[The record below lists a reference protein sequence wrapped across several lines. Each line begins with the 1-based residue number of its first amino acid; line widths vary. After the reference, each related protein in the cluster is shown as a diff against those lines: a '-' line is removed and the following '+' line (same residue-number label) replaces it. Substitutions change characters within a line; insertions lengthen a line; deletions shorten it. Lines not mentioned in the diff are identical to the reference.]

1 LIITIDGPGGA
12 GKSTAAKRLAD
23 SLGYRYLDTGA
34 MYRGIAFAYRM
45 ASTKSIS
52 EFLAGLRLSFSFE
65 RTTRVFLDG
74 VDISDKL
81 RTPDISLL
89 ASSFSQDREVR
100 TYLTQKQRETGLDGG
115 IVVEGRDTGSVVFPQ
130 ADVKFYLDADI
141 AERARR
147 RHLELAG
154 KEKGEDLTKVKE
166 EIEKRDRD
174 DSRRDIAPLIKPD
187 GAFCIDTTGM
197 TIEEVVLL
205 LERHVRRSEI

>member
-1 LIITIDGPGGA
+1 
-12 GKSTAAKRLAD
+12 
-23 SLGYRYLDTGA
+23 

-52 EFLAGLRLSFSFE
+52 EFLARLRLSFSFE

-74 VDISDKL
+74 VDISDKI

-89 ASSFSQDREVR
+89 ASSFSQDKEVR
-100 TYLTQKQRETGLDGG
+100 AYLTQKQRETGLDGG

-154 KEKGEDLTKVKE
+154 KETGEDLTKVKK

-174 DSRRDIAPLIKPD
+174 DSHRDIAPLTKPD